1 MKRACIIA
9 KGTVQKVGYRDF
21 VQDIARSLEIKGY
34 VKNLRDGSVEIV
46 AEGSEDVIEE
56 FIEKIKPE
64 YEPLISVTD
73 ISVVYEEPTGE
84 FEYFDIIRGDKD
96 EENAERLDT
105 AARYL
110 KELIIQVSKM
120 NANLGNKIDAGRE
133 ENKKGFSMLA
143 EKIDAGREENK
154 KGFSMLAEKID
165 AGREEN
171 KKGFSMLAEKIDG
184 IKEDTV
190 EIKKSLYVLREIHQ
204 ETLELRKK
212 YDQLSKDVAEIKRV
226 LSKSG
231 IKI

>member
-9 KGTVQKVGYRDF
+9 KGTVQRVGYRDF

-46 AEGSEDVIEE
+46 GEGSEDVIEE

-73 ISVVYEEPTGE
+73 ISVVYGEPTGE

-120 NANLGNKIDAGRE
+120 NADLSSKIDAGRE
-133 ENKKGFSMLA
+133 EN
-143 EKIDAGREENK
+143 R

-190 EIKKSLYVLREIHQ
+190 EIKNSLYVLREIHQ

-212 YDQLSKDVAEIKRV
+212 YDQLSKDIAEIKRV

-231 IKI
+231 INI

>member
-9 KGTVQKVGYRDF
+9 KGTVQRVGYRDF

-46 AEGSEDVIEE
+46 GEGSEDVIEE

-73 ISVVYEEPTGE
+73 ISVVYGEPTGE

-165 AGREEN
+165 
-171 KKGFSMLAEKIDG
+171 G

-190 EIKKSLYVLREIHQ
+190 EIKNSLYVLREIHQ

-212 YDQLSKDVAEIKRV
+212 YDQLSKDIAEIKRV